1 MGEIL
6 TVLFAD
12 VCDSTLLYE
21 TLGNESAQ
29 RTIGASLLQIAEI
42 VEDYQGRTVKF
53 LGDGVLAVFSLTK
66 DACQAATAMQE
77 QLSQYFRVGGIRSG
91 IKVGLNR
98 GEVVCKGGDVFG
110 DAVNVAAR
118 LGEVAKIG
126 QILTTRKTVSEL
138 DGIWQERVRSV
149 DRLYVKGKREQ
160 VDACELI
167 WKQEGLTVA
176 KFSFPPS
183 GVGAPKL
190 LLRVGE
196 VQKASDRQHP
206 VLTIGRDDDNDV
218 TVTSD
223 LASRHHARIEFRRH
237 QFYLVDRSTNGTYI
251 FLSTRPPVFVRW
263 EEAVLQG
270 DGWLGLGQKVEC
282 DCPQAIKFN
291 TNVCR

>member
-1 MGEIL
+1 MSETL

-29 RTIGASLLQIAEI
+29 RTIGASLLQIAAI

-77 QLSQYFRVGGIRSG
+77 QLSQYFQVGGIRSG
-91 IKVGLNR
+91 IKVGLNH

-126 QILTTRKTVSEL
+126 QILTTRKTISEL
-138 DGIWQERVRSV
+138 DGIWQDRVRSV
-149 DRLYVKGKREQ
+149 DRLYVKGKRER
-160 VDACELI
+160 VDVCELI

-183 GVGAPKL
+183 RVGAPQL
-190 LLRVGE
+190 LLRIGKI
-196 VQKASDRQHP
+196 QKTSDRQHP
-206 VLTIGRDDDNDV
+206 VLTIGRDADNDV

-251 FLSTRPPVFVRW
+251 FLSNHPPVFVRW

-282 DCPQAIKFN
+282 DCPQAIRFN